1 MKDFDFCD
9 TYIRKEDIVRDFG
22 VFDDPDTLLK
32 NHGQT
37 MGFFKKCAVR
47 LFGRRSMNKNVK
59 KIRRGK

>member
-22 VFDDPDTLLK
+22 VFDDPDTLPK

-37 MGFFKKCAVR
+37 MDF
-47 LFGRRSMNKNVK
+47 SKNAPFAFSEFDDPDTLLK
-59 KIRRGK
+59 NHG